1 MFVGAR
7 RKMYEQTGKR
17 RIRQAKT
24 RQRRVIRWMMKTTK
38 ILFTRESAIAYSDGR
53 KCRTQRVMKVQ
64 PDSDTGFFHQSKD
77 GTWFERHVGVPY
89 YSSRYGRCPY
99 GQPGDRLQL
108 LTSWAVPKEYDG
120 HKPSDLL
127 GSDLHCEDI
136 WTYFD
141 SDQKPECLGRLRS
154 PLFMPGWLRDVMP
167 HPKIL
172 SIEARRL
179 HEITDE
185 ECLEEGFA
193 YEMDLISKLVSKWSY
208 GDSKMPNMRE
218 KGRDWYKNL
227 WDSIN
232 AKRGYPWKSNPWV
245 WNIKID
251 KLNSQGRK
259 NYV

>member
-1 MFVGAR
+1 MGTR
-7 RKMYEQTGKR
+7 RKMSKPAGKQGL
-17 RIRQAKT
+17 RQAKT

-38 ILFTRESAIAYSDGR
+38 ILFTRESAIAYRDGR
-53 KCRTQRVMKVQ
+53 KCRTQRVIKPQ
-64 PDSDTGFFHQSKD
+64 PDNTVINMRNTSGLWFQYHESLFYRYDTMH
-77 GTWFERHVGVPY
+77 
-89 YSSRYGRCPY
+89 GRCPY

-108 LTSWAVPKEYDG
+108 LTSWAVPKEYDD

-179 HEITDE
+179 REITEE
-185 ECLEEGFA
+185 ECAEEGVIPIPSNSPSRIKIQGSP
-193 YEMDLISKLVSKWSY
+193 Y
-208 GDSKMPNMRE
+208 RE
-218 KGRDWYKNL
+218 EYSNL

-232 AKRGYPWKSNPWV
+232 AKRGYQWESNPWV
-245 WNIKID
+245 WNIKFE
-251 KLNSQGRK
+251 KWL
-259 NYV
+259 